1 MAYTEV
7 KVIVGTAGKFNA
19 AMATAITQ
27 GFQPVSD
34 VTVEGSQV
42 YSVIVAKGS
51 EYSITEAK
59 VLNASSRKSLFTQ
72 MESASAQGFTVDSAS
87 VSLESGQQFAFVY
100 KGSKGGGG
108 ASSVAWGEVT
118 GKPATFATNA
128 ASITDAGATGR
139 TILQA
144 ANGPAARTALGASAI
159 GSSIMIAA
167 DAPAVRTLIS
177 AGTSS
182 LVVGTAAG
190 TAMAGDKT
198 LATIGGVVPS
208 AGLPAAGATIGG
220 VKLAA
225 SPASTPTQ
233 QSAQIATTATLEE
246 VIAAYNK
253 LQADYVGSRTVYS
266 ALVSNLRTAGTVASS

>member
-19 AMATAITQ
+19 AMAEAISE

-100 KGSKGGGG
+100 KGSKGGG
-108 ASSVAWGEVT
+108 ATSVAWGEVT

-144 ANGPAARTALGASAI
+144 ANGPAARTALGASAT
-159 GSSIMIAA
+159 GSSLMIAA
-167 DAPAVRTLIS
+167 DAAAARTAIG
-177 AGTSS
+177 AG
-182 LVVGTAAG
+182 APY
-190 TAMAGDKT
+190 T
-198 LATIGGVVPS
+198 LPS
-208 AGLPAAGATIGG
+208 ATTAIIGG
-220 VKLAA
+220 VKGGFSTGTTPAVPGSQVPAAVGTDVAALLAELNA
-225 SPASTPTQ
+225 LITSYNATRSTVNGLRDCRVSDVTGLR
-233 QSAQIATTATLEE
+233 SAGIF
-246 VIAAYNK
+246 V
-253 LQADYVGSRTVYS
+253 
-266 ALVSNLRTAGTVASS
+266 